1 MIYPTSDRSHFNFL
15 VEKLRKKLK
24 NFFVVNLQ
32 GNRIGIVKDII
43 VDRQQQL
50 QLIVYSKVGSLASNL
65 QINSKQIRK
74 IEVADKVVAVD
85 FTFVSEER
93 ERDLTQESNQELHS
107 SSSQDIMMT
116 GDRLEVASS
125 ESLARQLEVVPPELS
140 APMTSEINNQANT
153 QLSSSQDISTEEII
167 KLLAERVVVERKKRK
182 VGEVIV
188 RKEIETR
195 MVEVPVRYEKLIV
208 EQVNPEHKQIAEIN
222 LGQETL
228 ADRKLNS
235 WDVGEKN
242 QSVGE
247 LTVTGRF
254 DSPKVASLLL
264 NAIARE
270 RQHGCQQ
277 IRVEIVV
284 DSPEKQ
290 KLYQE
295 WCDRCSQ

>member
-24 NFFVVNLQ
+24 SFFVVNLQ
-32 GNRIGIVKDII
+32 GDRIGIVKDII

-50 QLIVYSKVGSLASNL
+50 QLIVSSKVGNLASNL

-85 FTFVSEER
+85 FTFVPEEI
-93 ERDLTQESNQELHS
+93 ERVTQEPDRELHS

-116 GDRLEVASS
+116 GDRLEVATS
-125 ESLARQLEVVPPELS
+125 EPLVRQLEVVPPELS
-140 APMTSEINNQANT
+140 VPMTSEIDNQANT
-153 QLSSSQDISTEEII
+153 QLSSSQDLSTEEII

-235 WDVGEKN
+235 WSVGEKN

>member
-24 NFFVVNLQ
+24 SFFVVNLQ
-32 GNRIGIVKDII
+32 GDRIGIVKDII

-50 QLIVYSKVGSLASNL
+50 QLIVSSKVGNLASNL

-85 FTFVSEER
+85 FTFVPEEI
-93 ERDLTQESNQELHS
+93 ERVTQEPDRELHS

-116 GDRLEVASS
+116 GDRLEVATN
-125 ESLARQLEVVPPELS
+125 EPLVRQLEVVPPELS
-140 APMTSEINNQANT
+140 VPMTSEIDNQANT
-153 QLSSSQDISTEEII
+153 QLSSSQDLSTEEII

-235 WDVGEKN
+235 WGVGEKN

>member
-32 GNRIGIVKDII
+32 GDRIGIVKDII

-50 QLIVYSKVGSLASNL
+50 QLIVFSKVGNLASNL

-85 FTFVSEER
+85 FTFVPEEI
-93 ERDLTQESNQELHS
+93 ERVTQESDRELHS
-107 SSSQDIMMT
+107 SSSQDIMMI
-116 GDRLEVASS
+116 GDRLEVATS
-125 ESLARQLEVVPPELS
+125 EPLVRQLEVVPPELS
-140 APMTSEINNQANT
+140 VPMTSEIDNQANT

-235 WDVGEKN
+235 WDVGVKN

>member
-24 NFFVVNLQ
+24 SFLVVNLQ
-32 GNRIGIVKDII
+32 GDRIGRVKDII

-50 QLIVYSKVGSLASNL
+50 QLIVSSKVGSLASNL
-65 QINSKQIRK
+65 EINSKQIRK

-85 FTFVSEER
+85 FTVVPEEI
-93 ERDLTQESNQELHS
+93 ERVTQEFDRELHS

-116 GDRLEVASS
+116 GDRLEVATS
-125 ESLARQLEVVPPELS
+125 EPLVRQLEVVPPELS
-140 APMTSEINNQANT
+140 VPMTSEINNQANT
-153 QLSSSQDISTEEII
+153 QLSSSQDLSAEEII

>member
-32 GNRIGIVKDII
+32 GDRIGIVKDII

-50 QLIVYSKVGSLASNL
+50 QLIVSSKVGSLASNL

-85 FTFVSEER
+85 FTFVPEEI
-93 ERDLTQESNQELHS
+93 ERDITQEPDRELHS
-107 SSSQDIMMT
+107 SSSQDIMMR
-116 GDRLEVASS
+116 GGLEVASS
-125 ESLARQLEVVPPELS
+125 EPLARQLEVVPSELS
-140 APMTSEINNQANT
+140 APMTSEINNQINT

-167 KLLAERVVVERKKRK
+167 KLLAERVVVERTKRK

-277 IRVEIVV
+277 IRIEIVV
-284 DSPEKQ
+284 DSPDKQ
-290 KLYQE
+290 KTYQE

>member
-1 MIYPTSDRSHFNFL
+1 M

-32 GNRIGIVKDII
+32 GDRIGIVKDII

-50 QLIVYSKVGSLASNL
+50 QLIVFSKVGSLASNL

-85 FTFVSEER
+85 FTFLPEEI
-93 ERDLTQESNQELHS
+93 ERDITQESDRELHS

-116 GDRLEVASS
+116 GDRLEVAAS
-125 ESLARQLEVVPPELS
+125 EPLARQLEFVPPELS
-140 APMTSEINNQANT
+140 TPMTSEIDNQANT

-228 ADRKLNS
+228 ANRKLDA
-235 WDVGEKN
+235 WQTDEKP
-242 QSVGE
+242 QSGSE
-247 LTVTGRF
+247 FTVRGRF

>member
-1 MIYPTSDRSHFNFL
+1 
-15 VEKLRKKLK
+15 
-24 NFFVVNLQ
+24 
-32 GNRIGIVKDII
+32 
-43 VDRQQQL
+43 
-50 QLIVYSKVGSLASNL
+50 
-65 QINSKQIRK
+65 
-74 IEVADKVVAVD
+74 
-85 FTFVSEER
+85 
-93 ERDLTQESNQELHS
+93 
-107 SSSQDIMMT
+107 
-116 GDRLEVASS
+116 
-125 ESLARQLEVVPPELS
+125 
-140 APMTSEINNQANT
+140 
-153 QLSSSQDISTEEII
+153 SSQDISTEEII

-182 VGEVIV
+182 IGEVIV

-228 ADRKLNS
+228 ADRNLNS
-235 WDVGEKN
+235 WDVGVKN

-247 LTVTGRF
+247 LTVRGRF